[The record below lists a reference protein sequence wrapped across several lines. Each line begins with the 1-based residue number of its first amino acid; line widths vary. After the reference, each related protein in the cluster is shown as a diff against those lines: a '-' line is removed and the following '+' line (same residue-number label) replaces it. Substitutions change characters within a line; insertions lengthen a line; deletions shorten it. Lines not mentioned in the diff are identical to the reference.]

1 MSDGLRPDQEN
12 AEQYRAEREAAR
24 EPAGPR
30 LDPPFPYLV
39 ETPDPRV
46 VEEAGE

>member
-24 EPAGPR
+24 EPSGPR
-30 LDPPFPYLV
+30 LDPPFPYVV
-39 ETPDPRV
+39 ETPDPAL
-46 VEEAGE
+46 VEAEGE